1 MRSAE
6 PLEPEVLA
14 ALEVIDA
21 TLHGEPVDPEHAD
34 LAELALILRDERP
47 APDGMFLTRL
57 DRRVQDRF
65 AAPPRP
71 VRGWSAHWRASLGAL
86 TALAALCVA
95 VVLLAGGPHGP
106 RAVNDATFGHS
117 SASSAGPSAGIGSSS
132 ASGGSSSAAGAA
144 SSGGGASS
152 AADSAS
158 ATATTAAGSPRTA
171 KVDGRAP
178 APPTRSGRDL
188 TQSARLGLQAAPG
201 RIADVSQEVFDV
213 IGAEHGVVLSSHV
226 TQTTG
231 APGFATFSLQG
242 PASRLE
248 ATLDRLSGLRH
259 ARVTTREDASA
270 DITSHVDNTAAALA
284 ADQARRRSL
293 LRQLAATDVAAQAD
307 RLEREATRALAQ
319 IDRDQSE
326 LGALHRKVADS
337 TIAVT
342 VQSVPSVHHPRRGT
356 RGFTFARALHD
367 AGHILLVAAGVAL
380 IALAVLI
387 PLGLVVAFCAWVWSL
402 VLRRRREGALEA

>member
-14 ALEVIDA
+14 ALEAIDA

-47 APDGMFLTRL
+47 VPDGVFLARL

-65 AAPPRP
+65 AAPARP
-71 VRGWSAHWRASLGAL
+71 ARAWSAHWRGSLGAL

-95 VVLLAGGPHGP
+95 VVVLAGSLHGS
-106 RAVNDATFGHS
+106 RAVNGSGVSRSA
-117 SASSAGPSAGIGSSS
+117 ASSAGASAGVGYSPSSGSP
-132 ASGGSSSAAGAA
+132 SSAA
-144 SSGGGASS
+144 GGASS
-152 AADSAS
+152 AA
-158 ATATTAAGSPRTA
+158 ATTTTPQTAAKVPGRAPSPRT
-171 KVDGRAP
+171 R
-178 APPTRSGRDL
+178 RGRDL
-188 TQSARLGLQAAPG
+188 TQSARLGLEAAPG
-201 RIADVSQEVFDV
+201 RIAGVSQEVFDV

-231 APGFATFSLQG
+231 APGFATFSLQV
-242 PASRLE
+242 PAPRLE
-248 ATLDRLSGLRH
+248 ATLDRLSRLRH

-270 DITSHVDNTAAALA
+270 DITSHVDNAAAALA
-284 ADQARRRSL
+284 AEQARRRSL

-307 RLEREATRALAQ
+307 RLEREAARALRE

-342 VQSVPSVHHPRRGT
+342 VQSLPAVHRPHRGT